1 MEQFRYTLATLKG
14 KPIKG
19 ILEAASKKAAKT
31 AAIEFAT
38 KRNLTFQSIEKKAT
52 FLYKAQKPGQEIT
65 RGEQQAFAK
74 EEVQTALERLGFR
87 VLSVNKKLLDFKG
100 KVPSSEV
107 SSWIRLC
114 ADLLK
119 ENLPYDEI
127 LSLLGEDTPNVRLKE
142 TIKQIQQDLKEGKE
156 GGEVFGKHEDVF
168 GKFPAYM
175 LAVASTSGNMRSV
188 YESTAK
194 FMARDEEFKRN
205 LRKTLVSPFVTL
217 GAIFLV
223 VIYYVMVIFPET
235 ASMFEKFGKPLPPM
249 TAKTMALSNF
259 LSDNWMILA
268 AVTLIPLT
276 ALIFYIRTPKGK
288 LWKDKIVIRI
298 PVIGELLHKTSI
310 EIFARV
316 FHSLYSGSGEN
327 IEVIRIA
334 SEACRNS
341 YIAHQMNEVGI
352 PMMLGEGK
360 GIVEAMEATGVF
372 TKTAISRFRSGA
384 ESGALRTNALQLA
397 NYYETETGYR
407 MDRVVGSIN
416 GMVTMVIMSV
426 MIGLTL
432 VSSETSVM

>member
-1 MEQFRYTLATLKG
+1 MEQFKYTVTTLGG
-14 KPIKG
+14 KQVQG
-19 ILEAASKKAAKT
+19 VLEAANKKEAKA
-31 AAIEFAT
+31 AAIEFAA
-38 KRNLTFQSIEKKAT
+38 KRKLTFQRIDQKVT
-52 FLYKAQKPGQEIT
+52 FLYKAQKPGQEVT
-65 RGEQQAFAK
+65 NGEQQAFSK
-74 EEVQTALERLGFR
+74 EELQTALERLGFR
-87 VLSVNKKLLDFKG
+87 VISVNKKLFDFKG
-100 KVPSSEV
+100 KVPSTEV

-127 LSLLGEDTPNVRLKE
+127 LNLLGEDTPNKRLKE

-156 GGEVFGKHEDVF
+156 GKEVFGKHEEVF

-175 LAVASTSGNMRSV
+175 LGVASTSGNMRSV

-194 FMARDEEFKRN
+194 FMARDDEFKRN

-217 GAIFLV
+217 GVIFLV
-223 VIYYVMVIFPET
+223 VAYYVMVIFPET

-249 TAKTMALSNF
+249 TAKTMAFSNF
-259 LSDNWMILA
+259 LSNNWMIIA
-268 AVTLIPLT
+268 AMILIPVT

-288 LWKDKIVIRI
+288 LWKDKVIIKI
-298 PVIGELLHKTSI
+298 PVIGELMHKTSI

-352 PMMLGEGK
+352 PLMLGEGK

-372 TKTAISRFRSGA
+372 PKTALSRFRSGA
-384 ESGALRTNALQLA
+384 ESGALSNNALQLA

-407 MDRVVGSIN
+407 MDRVVGAIN
-416 GMVTMVIMSV
+416 GMVTMVIMTV
-426 MIGLTL
+426 MIGLTV

>member
-1 MEQFRYTLATLKG
+1 MEHYRYTLVTPSG
-14 KPIKG
+14 KPVKG
-19 ILEAASKKAAKT
+19 VVEVNNKKEAKEAAQDVAV
-31 AAIEFAT
+31 
-38 KRNLTFQSIEKKAT
+38 KRSLTFQKLEKRST
-52 FLYKAQKPGQEIT
+52 FAYKAQKPGQEPT
-65 RGEQQAFAK
+65 KGEQQAFAK
-74 EEVQTALERLGFR
+74 EELQSALEKLGFR
-87 VLSVNKKLLDFKG
+87 VLSVNKKLFDSKG
-100 KVPSSEV
+100 KVPSAEV
-107 SSWIRLC
+107 ASWIRLC

-127 LSLLGEDTPNVRLKE
+127 LNLLGEDTPNKRLKE

-156 GGEVFGKHEDVF
+156 GKEVFGKHEDVF

-217 GAIFLV
+217 GVIFLV
-223 VIYYVMVIFPET
+223 VAYYVMVIFPET
-235 ASMFEKFGKPLPPM
+235 AEMFAKFGKPLPPM

-259 LSDNWMILA
+259 LSNNWMFLTA
-268 AVTLIPLT
+268 GFLIPV
-276 ALIFYIRTPKGK
+276 IGVVFYTRTPKGK
-288 LWKDKIVIRI
+288 LWKGKVIIKI
-298 PVIGELLHKTSI
+298 PVIGELMHKTSI

-316 FHSLYSGSGEN
+316 FYSLYSGSGEN

-334 SEACRNS
+334 SEACRND
-341 YIAHQMNEVGI
+341 YIAHQMNEIGI

-372 TKTAISRFRSGA
+372 PKTAISRFRSGA
-384 ESGALRTNALQLA
+384 ESGALRSNALQLA

-426 MIGLTL
+426 MIGLTV

>member
-1 MEQFRYTLATLKG
+1 MEQFRYTVTTLGG
-14 KPIKG
+14 KQIHG
-19 ILEAASKKAAKT
+19 VLEVENKKEAKAA
-31 AAIEFAT
+31 ALEFAA
-38 KRNLTFQSIEKKAT
+38 KRKLTFQSLEKKAT
-52 FLYKAQKPGQEIT
+52 FLYKAQKPGQDTIN
-65 RGEQQAFAK
+65 GEQQAFSK
-74 EEVQTALERLGFR
+74 EEVQTALEKLGYR
-87 VLSVNKKLLDFKG
+87 VLSVNKKLFDFKG
-100 KVPSSEV
+100 KVPASEV

-114 ADLLK
+114 ADLLN

-127 LSLLGEDTPNVRLKE
+127 LNLLGEDTPNKRLKE

-156 GGEVFGKHEDVF
+156 GNEVFAKHEEVF

-235 ASMFEKFGKPLPPM
+235 ASMFVKFDKPLPPM
-249 TAKTMALSNF
+249 TAATMDFSNF

-268 AVTLIPLT
+268 LVFIIPIVSLVAYT
-276 ALIFYIRTPKGK
+276 RTEAGS
-288 LWKDKIVIRI
+288 LWKDKVVIRI

-334 SEACRNS
+334 SEACRNK

-372 TKTAISRFRSGA
+372 PKTAISRFRSGA
-384 ESGALRTNALQLA
+384 ESGALRNNALQLA

-407 MDRVVGSIN
+407 MDRVVGAIN
-416 GMVTMVIMSV
+416 GMVTMIIMSV
-426 MIGLTL
+426 MIGLTM

>member
-1 MEQFRYTLATLKG
+1 MEQFRYTVTTVAG
-14 KPIKG
+14 KQIKG
-19 ILEAASKKAAKT
+19 VLEANNKKEAKAA
-31 AAIEFAT
+31 ALEFAA
-38 KRNLTFQSIEKKAT
+38 KRRLTFQSIDKKAT
-52 FLYKAQKPGQEIT
+52 FLYKAQKSGQEPT
-65 RGEQQAFAK
+65 TGELQAFSK
-74 EEVQTALERLGFR
+74 TEVQAALEKLGFR

-127 LSLLGEDTPNVRLKE
+127 LTLLGEDTPNKRLKE

-156 GGEVFGKHEDVF
+156 GKEVFGKHEDVF

-217 GAIFLV
+217 GVIFLV
-223 VIYYVMVIFPET
+223 VAYYVMVIFPET
-235 ASMFEKFGKPLPPM
+235 ATMFEKFGKPLPPM
-249 TAKTMALSNF
+249 TAKTMAFSNF
-259 LSDNWMILA
+259 LSNNWMIIVA
-268 AVTLIPLT
+268 AILIPVIG
-276 ALIFYIRTPKGK
+276 LIIYTRTEQGK
-288 LWKDKIVIRI
+288 LWKDKVVIRI

-316 FHSLYSGSGEN
+316 FYSLYSGSGQN
-327 IEVIRIA
+327 IEVIKIA
-334 SEACRNS
+334 SEACRNN
-341 YIAHQMNEVGI
+341 YIAYQMNNVGI

-384 ESGALRTNALQLA
+384 ESGALRNNALQLA

-407 MDRVVGSIN
+407 MDRVVGAIN
-416 GMVTMVIMSV
+416 GVVTMVIMTV
-426 MIGLTL
+426 MIGLTV

>member
-1 MEQFRYTLATLKG
+1 MEQFRYTTATLKG
-14 KPIKG
+14 KQIQG
-19 ILEAASKKAAKT
+19 ILEAENKKAAKK
-31 AAIEFAT
+31 AAIELAA
-38 KRNLTFQSIEKKAT
+38 KRNLTFQSLEQKAT
-52 FLYKAQKPGQEIT
+52 FLYKVQKPGQEVT
-65 RGEQQAFAK
+65 KGEQQAFSK
-74 EEVQTALERLGFR
+74 EELQIALERLGFR
-87 VLSVNKKLLDFKG
+87 VLSINKKLFDFKG
-100 KVPSSEV
+100 KVPSTEV

-127 LSLLGEDTPNVRLKE
+127 LNLLGEDTPNKRLKE

-156 GGEVFGKHEDVF
+156 GKEVFGKHEDVF

-194 FMARDEEFKRN
+194 FMARDDEFKRN

-217 GAIFLV
+217 GVIFLV
-223 VIYYVMVIFPET
+223 VAYYVMVIFPET

-249 TAKTMALSNF
+249 TAKTMAFSNF
-259 LSDNWMILA
+259 LSDNWLLLA
-268 AVTLIPLT
+268 ASILIPV
-276 ALIFYIRTPKGK
+276 AGLIFYTRTPKGK
-288 LWKDKIVIRI
+288 LWKDKMIIRI
-298 PVIGELLHKTSI
+298 PIIGELMHKTSI
-310 EIFARV
+310 EIFSRV
-316 FHSLYSGSGEN
+316 FYSLYSGSGEN

-334 SEACRNS
+334 SEACRND
-341 YIAHQMNEVGI
+341 YIAHQMKTIGI
-352 PMMLGEGK
+352 PLMLGEGK

-372 TKTAISRFRSGA
+372 PKTAISRFRSGA
-384 ESGALRTNALQLA
+384 ESGALRNNALQLA

-407 MDRVVGSIN
+407 MDRVVGAIN

-426 MIGLTL
+426 MIGLTV